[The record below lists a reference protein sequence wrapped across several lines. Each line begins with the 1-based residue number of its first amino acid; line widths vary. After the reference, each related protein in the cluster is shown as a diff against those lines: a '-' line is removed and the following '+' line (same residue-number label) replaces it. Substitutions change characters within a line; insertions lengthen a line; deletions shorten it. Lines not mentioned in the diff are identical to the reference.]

1 MITFFVGQESHRL
14 RNALSLGGAVL
25 KVALIVAMLVAVAR
39 GASYE
44 TEIPLA
50 PGLVLLL
57 RIDALALLFVSL
69 SAVLWLLTTIYAI
82 AYFGTKP
89 ELSRFFG
96 FFSLCVAATT
106 GIALSGSLI
115 SFFIFFELLTL
126 STWPLVAHKQDE
138 ASLEGGAALPA
149 LCAALQRGAPLGDRL
164 ARKRDR
170 ARPVH
175 RAAGSRRHRP
185 GEPQGDLR
193 LFIVGVGMKAAIVPL
208 HGWLPEA
215 MAAPAPVS
223 ALLHAVAVVKAGA
236 FGVIR
241 VIYDVFGVER
251 VAELGVGIPLA
262 ALASATII
270 WGSLRALQQDGIK
283 KRLAYSTVSQVS
295 YIVLGAALASPFGI
309 IGGLAH
315 LVHQGLMKITLF
327 FCAGIYDE
335 RAGVRTIGGLN
346 GLGPRMPWTSTCF
359 SLGALGM
366 IGLPPLAGF
375 VSKIY
380 LGLGGLQADAPWVL
394 AVLAASTLLNAAYF
408 LPLLYRLW
416 FLEPCAD
423 ARGDEKAPALVG
435 PAVIAA
441 LGALGAGLLAASP
454 LSPLDWARL
463 IAERGGDAMTLWTGP
478 LLPLVALVW
487 PLLLAALTVLPALR
501 GRAVRLL
508 PLAPAPAL
516 WLAATGTGE
525 VTTAPDL
532 LLGVTLGLDDARRL
546 LLGMAAALWLLA
558 GLAAQPMAGRPH
570 TAVFAGFW
578 CLTLTGNLGVFLAL
592 DVVTFYVA
600 FAAVSLSAWFLVV
613 HDRTEP
619 ALRAGRVYIVM
630 AIAGEVFLLLG
641 LLLGAAAAGGTDI
654 AAVRLALGTSGAG
667 PVAIALLVAGFGIKA
682 GLVPLHVWLPLAHPA
697 APVPASAV
705 LSGAIVK
712 AGLFGLIVFLP
723 DGGVRRAAHGARP
736 CRVPSA
742 RRSGASRRRTRRQCS
757 PIPRSARWASW

>member
-1 MITFFVGQESHRL
+1 VTALLPVLVLLTSLLPAVITFFVRQESHRL

-25 KVALIVAMLVAVAR
+25 KVALIVAMLFAVAR

-50 PGLVLLL
+50 PGLILLL

-138 ASLEGGAALPA
+138 PSLRAARRYLLYALPCSAALLWA
-149 LCAALQRGAPLGDRL
+149 IVWLESSTG
-164 ARKRDR
+164 
-170 ARPVH
+170 PVLFT
-175 RAAGSRRHRP
+175 
-185 GEPQGDLR
+185 EPPDLSGIDPMSLKAIFA

-208 HGWLPEA
+208 HGWLPAA

-251 VAELGVGIPLA
+251 VAELGVGTPLA

-270 WGSLRALQQDGIK
+270 WGSVRALRQDGIK

-335 RAGVRTIGGLN
+335 RAGVRTIDGLN

-380 LGLGGLQADAPWVL
+380 LGLGGLQANAPWVL
-394 AVLAASTLLNAAYF
+394 PVLGASTLLNAAYF

-416 FLEPCAD
+416 FLEPRSD
-423 ARGDEKAPALVG
+423 ARGNENAPALVG

-441 LGALGAGLLAASP
+441 LGALGAGMLAASP
-454 LSPLDWARL
+454 VSPLDWARL
-463 IAERGGDAMTLWTGP
+463 IAERGEM
-478 LLPLVALVW
+478 
-487 PLLLAALTVLPALR
+487 R
-501 GRAVRLL
+501 
-508 PLAPAPAL
+508 
-516 WLAATGTGE
+516 
-525 VTTAPDL
+525 
-532 LLGVTLGLDDARRL
+532 
-546 LLGMAAALWLLA
+546 
-558 GLAAQPMAGRPH
+558 
-570 TAVFAGFW
+570 
-578 CLTLTGNLGVFLAL
+578 
-592 DVVTFYVA
+592 
-600 FAAVSLSAWFLVV
+600 
-613 HDRTEP
+613 
-619 ALRAGRVYIVM
+619 
-630 AIAGEVFLLLG
+630 
-641 LLLGAAAAGGTDI
+641 
-654 AAVRLALGTSGAG
+654 
-667 PVAIALLVAGFGIKA
+667 
-682 GLVPLHVWLPLAHPA
+682 
-697 APVPASAV
+697 
-705 LSGAIVK
+705 
-712 AGLFGLIVFLP
+712 
-723 DGGVRRAAHGARP
+723 
-736 CRVPSA
+736 
-742 RRSGASRRRTRRQCS
+742 
-757 PIPRSARWASW
+757 